1 MPLSYCD
8 INKIDDFRKQM
19 TSDVDSIAAGV
30 VKYRE
35 LLESL
40 EQEKSDFGEQVVKAG
55 IEIGEKAE
63 QLKQMIDVHKEKLMN
78 ELTSMKQKRME
89 KIQSVSEEIERQ
101 LLLMESYNKYAD
113 EVREKGTACDI
124 AREASGLHDTAEGLL
139 MLDVIGCTLADLGHA
154 DVTFTSSE
162 YVTDDVNTTLGQLR
176 LNTVKEGE
184 TSASVKL
191 TQTRHSHSK

>member
-8 INKIDDFRKQM
+8 NDKIDDFRKQM

-30 VKYRE
+30 VKCRE

-101 LLLMESYNKYAD
+101 LLLMESYNKYVD

-139 MLDVIGCTLADLGHA
+139 M
-154 DVTFTSSE
+154 
-162 YVTDDVNTTLGQLR
+162 
-176 LNTVKEGE
+176 
-184 TSASVKL
+184 
-191 TQTRHSHSK
+191 